1 MSIRARLLLIALIAT
16 LVPALLAA
24 QRFLQDRDTALALNG
39 RRLSAMAQTL
49 VDTLR
54 DRVQGTAQLQ
64 FGLARARD
72 LDTRDRAACSTFLSE
87 VRETYPQYTGILTIQ
102 PDGHLFCD
110 SLRSGRELDLNN
122 RAYFQRARAGEAGPI
137 LEPTFGRLT
146 GMAVL
151 QVAYPVRSTQGEL
164 RFVLLAS
171 LNLQKLAQ
179 VEPYLVSGARLL
191 VTDQRGL
198 VLVNTTPI
206 PGMAPGESIG
216 ETPLFRFATATGG
229 PATADLA
236 MPDGQAYQWTRADT
250 SGVAGAGLVV
260 LAGAPR
266 DGLAAAANRRFR
278 QDLALAAA
286 VAASLFLALWFL
298 TELALRRPIRR
309 IVGLAERL
317 ADGDLGARI
326 EGPLPRGEL
335 GHLMTVLNRTADALQ
350 SQREDI
356 EQLNLRL
363 TQSQRL
369 EAVGQLTGGVAHDFN
384 NLLTVVLGNAELLV
398 EQTGDDALKHQL
410 AQMIRAAALR
420 GAGLTRQLLAFARKQ
435 ALAPAPVDVGQLV
448 RALEP
453 MLARTL
459 GEHIRIEVEGG
470 GAWPAMVDPGQLEN
484 ALLNLCLNARD
495 AMPGGGRLTMSI
507 ENATLAAD
515 QAGADVQAGDYVL
528 LKVCDTGHGI
538 APEHLG
544 KVFEPFFTTKAR
556 GKGTGL
562 GLAMVYGFLKQ
573 SGGHVAVESR
583 VDAGTCVKLYLPRA
597 ASAPA
602 VPAPPPDEVPA
613 PAGGHETVLVVE
625 DEALVRRYACS
636 ELQRLGYRVLEA
648 DGGDSAMAFIDA
660 GEDIDLLFTDVVM
673 PGLSGPELA
682 AAVRLRRPGMPVLF
696 TSGYNEEA
704 FGAANG
710 NGPEGPLLSKPYHR
724 ADLARMVRQA
734 LAGAPG

>member
-16 LVPALLAA
+16 LVPALLTA
-24 QRFLQDRDTALALNG
+24 QRFLQDRDAALALNG

-64 FGLARARD
+64 FGLARASD
-72 LDTRDRAACSTFLSE
+72 LDTRNRAACSTFLSE

-102 PDGHLFCD
+102 PDGQLFCD

-151 QVAYPVRSTQGEL
+151 QVAYPVRSPQGDL

-179 VEPYLVSGARLL
+179 VAPFLVPGARLL
-191 VTDQRGL
+191 VTDQQGL
-198 VLVNTTPI
+198 VLVHTAPM

-216 ETPLFRFATATGG
+216 ETPLFRFATAPGG

-250 SGVAGAGLVV
+250 SEVAGAGLVV
-260 LAGAPR
+260 MAGAPR
-266 DGLAAAANRRFR
+266 SGLAAAANRRFM
-278 QDLALAAA
+278 QDLALVAA

-309 IVGLAERL
+309 IVGLAEQLTSGNL
-317 ADGDLGARI
+317 AARI

-335 GHLMTVLNRTADALQ
+335 GHLMTVLNQTAHALQ

-398 EQTGDDALKHQL
+398 EQSGDDPLKHQL
-410 AQMIRAAALR
+410 AQMIQAAALR

-435 ALAPAPVDVGQLV
+435 TLAPAPVDVGQLV

-459 GEHIRIEVEGG
+459 GEHVRIGVEGG
-470 GAWPAMVDPGQLEN
+470 ATWPAMVDPGQLEN

-495 AMPGGGRLTMSI
+495 AMPGGGLLTMSV
-507 ENATLAAD
+507 ENAALAPD
-515 QAGADVQAGDYVL
+515 QAVADVQPGDYVL
-528 LKVCDTGHGI
+528 LKVSDTGHGI
-538 APEHLG
+538 APEHLS

-573 SGGHVAVESR
+573 SGGHVTVESR
-583 VDAGTCVKLYLPRA
+583 VGAGTCVKLYLPRA

-602 VPAPPPDEVPA
+602 VPAPPADEGTA
-613 PAGGHETVLVVE
+613 PVGGHETVLVAE
-625 DEALVRRYACS
+625 DEELVRRYACS

-648 DGGDSAMAFIDA
+648 DGAASALAFVDA
-660 GEDIDLLFTDVVM
+660 GEAIDLLFTDIVM
-673 PGLSGPELA
+673 PGMSGPELA
-682 AAVRLRRPGMPVLF
+682 AAMRAKRPGLPVLF

-704 FGAANG
+704 FGAPND

-724 ADLARMVRQA
+724 ADLARMVRLA
-734 LAGAPG
+734 LAGSPG